1 MQRFVCFQ
9 QGYRLVK
16 WYTLPN
22 RKKEPKIET
31 RTGREAQFQVKFV
44 KVTGRWHMTRFSNV
58 HNHKLLEG
66 WLSRLLPGHRSM
78 SKAEIALMNNMCKSG
93 ISTSQVYALLESQS
107 GGFDKLNYGPRDMY
121 NQIAKVRREI
131 PEDVGRALNFLEEK
145 AAKDKSLYYQELRA
159 TDGRLLNL
167 FWCDGLCRED
177 YELFEDVAFDATYNK
192 NKYKC
197 PFVVFT
203 CVNHHNQTV
212 VFAACIV
219 TDETNESYIWVLQQ
233 FLEAMNG
240 RTPSSMI
247 TDGERAMKNLCGD
260 YQIPVFRSNRQTL
273 VEEFG
278 IEEKEWLDE
287 IYEKR
292 RSWATCYI

>member
-22 RKKEPKIET
+22 RKKEPKTET

-44 KVTGRWHMTRFSNV
+44 KVTGRWHVTRFSNV

-66 WLSRLLPGHRSM
+66 WLS
-78 SKAEIALMNNMCKSG
+78 
-93 ISTSQVYALLESQS
+93 SQS

-131 PEDVGRALNFLEEK
+131 PEDVANSSDSIDCMLG
-145 AAKDKSLYYQELRA
+145 
-159 TDGRLLNL
+159 
-167 FWCDGLCRED
+167 D
-177 YELFEDVAFDATYNK
+177 YE
-192 NKYKC
+192 
-197 PFVVFT
+197 
-203 CVNHHNQTV
+203 
-212 VFAACIV
+212 
-219 TDETNESYIWVLQQ
+219 
-233 FLEAMNG
+233 
-240 RTPSSMI
+240 
-247 TDGERAMKNLCGD
+247 
-260 YQIPVFRSNRQTL
+260 IPVFRSNRQTL